1 MHLVDLTM
9 FYAAEGGGVS
19 TYLNAK
25 SRWLARQGRMRH
37 TILSPNVDRGEAPA
51 RLRVPGL
58 ALPGIHGYRM
68 PLSVS
73 AIARR
78 LRALRPDLIEVG
90 DAGHCA
96 WAALRARDRLGIPAV
111 AFYHSDLPRLLQN
124 RFGDAAAGMSAR
136 YLARLYA
143 RFDLVLAP
151 SRRMVEQLQAMGVQ
165 GALHQPLGIDSAV
178 FHPCRRDAGFKAQL
192 GLAPDI
198 CLLVYAGRFTADK
211 KLDVLLDALGRLGR
225 GYHLLLVGGGEP
237 LPVAPNTTL
246 MPFQRDQG
254 ALARILASCDLLVHP
269 GDCETFGLIVLE
281 AMGCGLPVVVTTGG
295 GVSELVDDDCGVL
308 ARPNCADSLAG
319 AIRDAG
325 ARDLAALGAQ
335 ARRKVECCF
344 DWDQV
349 FAQLMARYEHLLA
362 SHASSEQTM
371 AHGVE
376 LTAGQETRRN
386 GARTSSRTAARTVA
400 STVARNTDRGD
411 PAFSADAPIVGAASS
426 INDDGAE
433 IRYRS

>member
-37 TILSPNVDRGEAPA
+37 TILSPNVDAAEAPA

-68 PLSVS
+68 PLSVA

-78 LRALRPDLIEVG
+78 LRSLRPDLIEAG

-96 WAALRARDRLGIPAV
+96 WAALRARDRLGVPAV

-124 RFGDAAAGMSAR
+124 RFGGAAAAMGAR
-136 YLARLYA
+136 YLAQLYA

-151 SRRMVEQLQAMGVQ
+151 SRRMVEQLQAMGVH

-178 FHPCRRDAGFKAQL
+178 FHPRRRDPGLRARL
-192 GLAPDI
+192 GLAPDV

-211 KLDVLLDALGRLGR
+211 KLDVLLEAMRRLGR

-237 LPVAPNTTL
+237 LPVAADATL
-246 MPFQRDQG
+246 LPFQRDQR

-295 GVSELVDDDCGVL
+295 GIAELVADDTGVL
-308 ARPNCADSLAG
+308 AEPNCADSLA
-319 AIRDAG
+319 AAVRTACT
-325 ARDLAALGAQ
+325 RDLAALGAQ
-335 ARRKVECCF
+335 ARRKVETCF
-344 DWDQV
+344 DWNRV
-349 FAQLMARYEHLLA
+349 FAQLMARYDHLLA
-362 SHASSEQTM
+362 SHAGT
-371 AHGVE
+371 G
-376 LTAGQETRRN
+376 RRN
-386 GARTSSRTAARTVA
+386 G
-400 STVARNTDRGD
+400 RGG
-411 PAFSADAPIVGAASS
+411 PVFSADAPAIGAGAGA
-426 INDDGAE
+426 IIRDDRTE
-433 IRYRS
+433 IGFRG

>member
-25 SRWLARQGRMRH
+25 SCWLARQGRMRH
-37 TILSPNVDRGEAPA
+37 TILSPNVDAAEAPA

-68 PLSVS
+68 PLSVA

-78 LRALRPDLIEVG
+78 LRSLRPDLIEAG

-96 WAALRARDRLGIPAV
+96 WAALRARDRLGVPAV

-124 RFGDAAAGMSAR
+124 RFGDAAAAMGAR
-136 YLARLYA
+136 YLAHLYA

-151 SRRMVEQLQAMGVQ
+151 SRRMAEQLQAMGVH
-165 GALHQPLGIDSAV
+165 GALHQSLGIDSAV
-178 FHPCRRDAGFKAQL
+178 FHPRRRDPGLRARL
-192 GLAPDI
+192 GLASNVR
-198 CLLVYAGRFTADK
+198 LLVYAGRFTADK
-211 KLDVLLDALGRLGR
+211 KLDVLLAAMRRLGR

-237 LPVAPNTTL
+237 LPVAAGVTRL
-246 MPFQRDQG
+246 PFQRDQR

-295 GVSELVDDDCGVL
+295 GIAELVDDDTGVL
-308 ARPNCADSLAG
+308 AEPNCADSLA
-319 AIRDAG
+319 AAVRA
-325 ARDLAALGAQ
+325 ACTRDLAALGAQ
-335 ARRKVECCF
+335 ARRKV
-344 DWDQV
+344 
-349 FAQLMARYEHLLA
+349 
-362 SHASSEQTM
+362 
-371 AHGVE
+371 
-376 LTAGQETRRN
+376 
-386 GARTSSRTAARTVA
+386 
-400 STVARNTDRGD
+400 
-411 PAFSADAPIVGAASS
+411 
-426 INDDGAE
+426 
-433 IRYRS
+433 